1 MKAKM
6 SMRIRYWAWTTIWA
20 ALVFASIV
28 LMLIGLWRRIFFG
41 YTAIPEFVEDLRVGN
56 RFILAGSLA
65 SLGAVALALVQ
76 KYPWWVSVCVA
87 APAVLIGGVAL
98 MGPPNLAP
106 HLAALFV
113 LPAAFVGMLGGI
125 LRSGVPPR

>member
-1 MKAKM
+1 MKSKI
-6 SMRIRYWAWTTIWA
+6 SMRIRYWAWTTVWA

-56 RFILAGSLA
+56 QFILAGSLA
-65 SLGAVALALVQ
+65 SLLAAALTLVQ
-76 KYPWWVSVCVA
+76 KYPRWVSVCVA
-87 APAVLIGGVAL
+87 APAVLIGGLAL

-106 HLAALFV
+106 HLVAFFV
-113 LPAAFVGMLGGI
+113 LPAAFAGMLGGI
-125 LRSGVPPR
+125 LRSGVTPR